1 MKIVVFGLGYV
12 GATATACLL
21 RDGHTVLGV
30 DVSPDKAS
38 KIKSGLSPVSEPGL
52 DELLAAGRDAG
63 RLSADTGVG
72 SHLDD
77 ADIAMVC
84 VGTPSLP
91 GGGLDLTQVCAVSA
105 ELGAA
110 LRTRDADREPLIVAY
125 RSTMYPGAMEEII
138 LPVLIDAAGEEPGTR
153 FEAVLN
159 PEFLRES
166 TAIQDYYAP
175 SRVVV
180 GEREPGATKR
190 MLGVYDHIDAP
201 FFELPYRTAEMVKL
215 SDNGFHALK
224 VVFANEI
231 GRLAL
236 ELDVD
241 PEPLIDVF
249 LSDTKLN
256 ISPYYLR
263 PGGAFG
269 GSCLPKDVRA
279 ISALA
284 GIRGVEL
291 PVMSNVITSNEAHK
305 RYLADRVMEHLEPG
319 GSVLLVGLTFKAETD
334 DLRESPLIDLAEAL
348 VGKGYDLKI
357 YDPDLKNRELVGAN
371 LAYVQQRLPHLSRL
385 LVEDVDEAGDVSLV
399 VIGKGVDIDR
409 DGLGKRVPVVDIDR
423 L

>member
-21 RDGHTVLGV
+21 RDGHTVIGI
-30 DVSPDKAS
+30 DVSTDKAAM
-38 KIKSGLSPVSEPGL
+38 IESGVSPVSEPGL

-63 RLSADTGVG
+63 RLSATTDIGR
-72 SHLDD
+72 HLDD

-91 GGGLDLTQVCAVSA
+91 SGGLDLTQVSAVSA
-105 ELGAA
+105 ELAAA
-110 LRTRDADREPLIVAY
+110 LKTRDADREPLIIAY
-125 RSTMYPGAMEEII
+125 RSTMYPGAMEDIV
-138 LPVLIDAAGEEPGTR
+138 LPALIEAAGEAPGTR

-180 GEREPGATKR
+180 GEREPGVTRR

-236 ELDVD
+236 EFDVD

-305 RYLADRVMEHLEPG
+305 RYLADRVMRHLEPG
-319 GSVLLVGLTFKAETD
+319 GSVLLIGLTFKAETD

-385 LVEDVDEAGDVSLV
+385 LVEDVDAAGDVSLV
-399 VIGKGVDIDR
+399 VVGKGVDIDR
-409 DGLGKRVPVVDIDR
+409 DSLGKQVPVVDIDR

>member
-21 RDGHTVLGV
+21 KDGHTVVGIDL
-30 DVSPDKAS
+30 SAEKAAQIEVGRS
-38 KIKSGLSPVSEPGL
+38 SVSEPGL
-52 DELLAAGRDAG
+52 DDLLAAGRDDG
-63 RLSADTGVG
+63 RLSANTEIGV
-72 SHLDD
+72 HLDD

-91 GGGLDLTQVCAVSA
+91 GGGLDLTQVCSVSV

-110 LRTRDADREPLIVAY
+110 LKTRDTARDPLIVAY
-125 RSTMYPGAMEEII
+125 RSTMYPGAMEDVV
-138 LPVLIDAAGEEPGTR
+138 LPALVAAAGENPGTR

-175 SRVVV
+175 SRIVV
-180 GEREPGATKR
+180 GEREPGASKR
-190 MLGVYDHIDAP
+190 LLGVYDHIDAP

-249 LSDTKLN
+249 LADTKLN

-284 GIRGVEL
+284 SMRGVDI
-291 PVMSNVITSNEAHK
+291 PVMSNVIASNEAHK

-319 GSVLLVGLTFKAETD
+319 ATVLLIGLTFKANTD
-334 DLRESPLIDLAEAL
+334 DLRESPLIDLAEGL
-348 VGKGYDLKI
+348 VGKGYNLKI
-357 YDPDLKNRELVGAN
+357 YDPDLKNRELIGAN
-371 LAYVQQRLPHLSRL
+371 LKLVQQRLPHLSRA
-385 LVEDVDEAGDVSLV
+385 LVDDVSAAGDVSLIV
-399 VIGKGVDIDR
+399 VGKNVAFDR
-409 DGLGKRVPVVDIDR
+409 AALGGAVPIVDIDR

>member
-1 MKIVVFGLGYV
+1 
-12 GATATACLL
+12 
-21 RDGHTVLGV
+21 
-30 DVSPDKAS
+30 
-38 KIKSGLSPVSEPGL
+38 
-52 DELLAAGRDAG
+52 
-63 RLSADTGVG
+63 
-72 SHLDD
+72 
-77 ADIAMVC
+77 
-84 VGTPSLP
+84 
-91 GGGLDLTQVCAVSA
+91 
-105 ELGAA
+105 
-110 LRTRDADREPLIVAY
+110 
-125 RSTMYPGAMEEII
+125 
-138 LPVLIDAAGEEPGTR
+138 
-153 FEAVLN
+153 VLN

-180 GEREPGATKR
+180 GEREPGITKR

-305 RYLADRVMEHLEPG
+305 RYLADRVMTRLQPG
-319 GSVLLVGLTFKAETD
+319 ASVLLIGLTFKAETD

-371 LAYVQQRLPHLSRL
+371 LAYV
-385 LVEDVDEAGDVSLV
+385 
-399 VIGKGVDIDR
+399 
-409 DGLGKRVPVVDIDR
+409 
-423 L
+423 

>member
-21 RDGHTVLGV
+21 RDGHTVIGI
-30 DVSPDKAS
+30 DVSTDKAAM
-38 KIKSGLSPVSEPGL
+38 IESGVSPVSEPGL

-63 RLSADTGVG
+63 RLSATTDIGR
-72 SHLDD
+72 HLDD

-91 GGGLDLTQVCAVSA
+91 SGGLDLTQVSAVSA
-105 ELGAA
+105 ELAAA
-110 LRTRDADREPLIVAY
+110 LKTRDADREPLIIAY
-125 RSTMYPGAMEEII
+125 RSTMYPGAMEDIV
-138 LPVLIDAAGEEPGTR
+138 LPALIEAAGEAPGTR

-180 GEREPGATKR
+180 GEREPGVTRR

-236 ELDVD
+236 EFDVD

-305 RYLADRVMEHLEPG
+305 RYLADRVMRHLEPG
-319 GSVLLVGLTFKAETD
+319 GSVLLIGLTFKAETD

-385 LVEDVDEAGDVSLV
+385 LVEDVDAAGDVSLV
-399 VIGKGVDIDR
+399 VVGKGVDIDR
-409 DGLGKRVPVVDIDR
+409 DSLGKQGPVVDIDR

>member
-21 RDGHTVLGV
+21 RDGHTVIGV

-38 KIKSGLSPVSEPGL
+38 KIESGLSPVSEPGL

-63 RLSADTGVG
+63 RLSADTDIGN
-72 SHLDD
+72 HLDD
-77 ADIAMVC
+77 ADIAMIC

-105 ELGAA
+105 ELGTA
-110 LRTRDADREPLIVAY
+110 LKTRDAAREPLIVAY
-125 RSTMYPGAMEEII
+125 RSTMFPGAMEEVV
-138 LPVLIDAAGEEPGTR
+138 LPVLIAAAGEDPGTR

-180 GEREPGATKR
+180 GERVPGATKR

-284 GIRGVEL
+284 GMRGVEL

-305 RYLADRVMEHLEPG
+305 RYLADRVMGHLEPG
-319 GSVLLVGLTFKAETD
+319 ASVLLVGLTFKADTD

-385 LVEDVDEAGDVSLV
+385 LVEDVDAAGDVSLV
-399 VIGKGVDIDR
+399 VVGKGVDIDR
-409 DGLGKRVPVVDIDR
+409 DGLGKRAPIVDIDR

>member
-21 RDGHTVLGV
+21 KDGHTVVGV
-30 DVSPDKAS
+30 DVSPEKAAQ
-38 KIKSGLSPVSEPGL
+38 IQSGRSPVSEPGL
-52 DELLAAGRDAG
+52 DDLLAGGRDAG

-72 SHLDD
+72 GHLDD
-77 ADIAMVC
+77 ADIAMIC

-110 LRTRDADREPLIVAY
+110 LKTRDADRAPLIVAY
-125 RSTMYPGAMEEII
+125 RSTMYPGAMEDVI
-138 LPVLIDAAGEEPGTR
+138 LPVLTGAAGEDAGTR

-166 TAIQDYYAP
+166 TAIRDYYAP

-180 GEREPGATKR
+180 GEREPGVSKR
-190 MLGVYDHIDAP
+190 MLGIYDHIDAP

-241 PEPLIDVF
+241 PTPLADVF
-249 LSDTKLN
+249 LADTKLN

-284 GIRGVEL
+284 GGRGVDL
-291 PVMSNVITSNEAHK
+291 PVMSNVIKSNEAHK
-305 RYLADRVMEHLEPG
+305 SYLAGRVMENLQPG
-319 GSVLLVGLTFKAETD
+319 GKVLLIGLTFKAETD

-348 VGKGYDLKI
+348 LGKGYDLKI

-371 LAYVQQRLPHLSRL
+371 LAFVQQRLPHLSRL
-385 LVEDVDEAGDVSLV
+385 LVEDIEAAGDVSLV
-399 VIGKGVDIDR
+399 VVGKGVKIDR
-409 DGLGKRVPVVDIDR
+409 TVFDGRAAVVDIDR

>member
-21 RDGHTVLGV
+21 KDGHTVVGV
-30 DVSPDKAS
+30 DVSPEKAAQ
-38 KIKSGLSPVSEPGL
+38 IQSGRSPVSEPGL
-52 DELLAAGRDAG
+52 DDLLAGGRDAG

-72 SHLDD
+72 GHLDD
-77 ADIAMVC
+77 ADIAMIC

-110 LRTRDADREPLIVAY
+110 LKTRDADRAPLIVAY
-125 RSTMYPGAMEEII
+125 RSTMYPGAMEDVI
-138 LPVLIDAAGEEPGTR
+138 LPVLTGAAGEDAGTR

-166 TAIQDYYAP
+166 TAIRDYYAP

-180 GEREPGATKR
+180 GEREAGVSKR
-190 MLGVYDHIDAP
+190 MLGIYDHIDAP

-241 PEPLIDVF
+241 PACRRTCARF
-249 LSDTKLN
+249 
-256 ISPYYLR
+256 R
-263 PGGAFG
+263 RWPGG
-269 GSCLPKDVRA
+269 
-279 ISALA
+279 
-284 GIRGVEL
+284 
-291 PVMSNVITSNEAHK
+291 
-305 RYLADRVMEHLEPG
+305 
-319 GSVLLVGLTFKAETD
+319 
-334 DLRESPLIDLAEAL
+334 
-348 VGKGYDLKI
+348 
-357 YDPDLKNRELVGAN
+357 GASTC
-371 LAYVQQRLPHLSRL
+371 R
-385 LVEDVDEAGDVSLV
+385 
-399 VIGKGVDIDR
+399 
-409 DGLGKRVPVVDIDR
+409 
-423 L
+423 

>member
-21 RDGHTVLGV
+21 RDGHTVVGV
-30 DVSPDKAS
+30 DLSPDKAA
-38 KIKSGLSPVSEPGL
+38 KIEIGLSPVSEPGL
-52 DELLAAGRDAG
+52 DDLLAAGRDAG
-63 RLSADTGVG
+63 RLSADTDVG
-72 SHLDD
+72 AHLDD
-77 ADIAMVC
+77 ADIAMIC

-110 LRTRDADREPLIVAY
+110 LKTREAAREALIIAY
-125 RSTMYPGAMEEII
+125 RSTMYPGAMEEVV
-138 LPVLIDAAGEEPGTR
+138 LPVLISAAGENPGTR
-153 FEAVLN
+153 YEAVLN

-166 TAIQDYYAP
+166 TAIKDYYAP

-180 GEREPGATKR
+180 GEREPGVTKR

-241 PEPLIDVF
+241 PTPLIDVF
-249 LSDTKLN
+249 LADTKLN

-284 GIRGVEL
+284 GVRGIEL

-305 RYLADRVMEHLEPG
+305 DYLATRVIEQLRPG
-319 GSVLLVGLTFKAETD
+319 GSVLLIGLTFKAETD

-348 VGKGYDLKI
+348 VGKGFDLKI

-371 LAYVQQRLPHLSRL
+371 LAFVQQRLPHLSRL
-385 LVEDVDEAGDVSLV
+385 LVEDIDAAGEVSLV
-399 VIGKGVDIDR
+399 VIGKGVEVDR
-409 DGLGKRVPVVDIDR
+409 GAFDSRATVIDIDR

>member
-21 RDGHTVLGV
+21 RDGHTVIGI
-30 DVSPDKAS
+30 DVSTDKAAM
-38 KIKSGLSPVSEPGL
+38 IESGVSPVSEPGL

-63 RLSADTGVG
+63 RLSATTDIGR
-72 SHLDD
+72 HLDD

-91 GGGLDLTQVCAVSA
+91 SGGLDLTQVSAVSA
-105 ELGAA
+105 ELAAA
-110 LRTRDADREPLIVAY
+110 LKTRDADREPLIIAY
-125 RSTMYPGAMEEII
+125 RSTMYPGAMEDIV
-138 LPVLIDAAGEEPGTR
+138 LPALIEAAGEAPGTR

-180 GEREPGATKR
+180 GEREPGVTRR

-236 ELDVD
+236 EFDVD

-291 PVMSNVITSNEAHK
+291 PVMSNVINSNEAHK
-305 RYLADRVMEHLEPG
+305 RYLADRVMRHLEPG
-319 GSVLLVGLTFKAETD
+319 GSVLLIGLTFKAETD

-385 LVEDVDEAGDVSLV
+385 LVEDVGAAGDVSLV
-399 VIGKGVDIDR
+399 VVGKGVDIDR
-409 DGLGKRVPVVDIDR
+409 DSLGKQVPVVDIDR

>member
-1 MKIVVFGLGYV
+1 MNFSLPGAMRAACPHTTDV
-12 GATATACLL
+12 G
-21 RDGHTVLGV
+21 R
-30 DVSPDKAS
+30 
-38 KIKSGLSPVSEPGL
+38 
-52 DELLAAGRDAG
+52 
-63 RLSADTGVG
+63 
-72 SHLDD
+72 HLDD

-91 GGGLDLTQVCAVSA
+91 SGGLDLTQVSAVSA
-105 ELGAA
+105 ELAAA
-110 LRTRDADREPLIVAY
+110 LKTRDADREPLIIAY
-125 RSTMYPGAMEEII
+125 RSTMYPGAMEDIV
-138 LPVLIDAAGEEPGTR
+138 LPALIEAAGEAPGTR

-180 GEREPGATKR
+180 GEREPGVTRR

-236 ELDVD
+236 EFDVD

-291 PVMSNVITSNEAHK
+291 PVMSNVINSNEAHK
-305 RYLADRVMEHLEPG
+305 RYLADRVMRHLEPG
-319 GSVLLVGLTFKAETD
+319 GSVLLIGLTFKAETD

-385 LVEDVDEAGDVSLV
+385 LVEDVDAAGDVSLV
-399 VIGKGVDIDR
+399 VVGKGVGIDR
-409 DGLGKRVPVVDIDR
+409 DSLGKQVPVVDIDR

>member
-21 RDGHTVLGV
+21 RDGHTVIGI
-30 DVSPDKAS
+30 DVSTDKAAM
-38 KIKSGLSPVSEPGL
+38 IESGVSPVSEPGL

-63 RLSADTGVG
+63 RLSATTDIGR
-72 SHLDD
+72 HLDD

-91 GGGLDLTQVCAVSA
+91 SGGLDLTQVSAVSA
-105 ELGAA
+105 ELAAA
-110 LRTRDADREPLIVAY
+110 LKTRDADREPLIIAY
-125 RSTMYPGAMEEII
+125 RSTMYPGAMEDIV
-138 LPVLIDAAGEEPGTR
+138 LPALIEAAGEAPGTR

-180 GEREPGATKR
+180 GEREPGVTRR

-236 ELDVD
+236 EFDVD

-249 LSDTKLN
+249 LSDIKLN

-279 ISALA
+279 ISVLA

-291 PVMSNVITSNEAHK
+291 PVMSNVINSNEAHK
-305 RYLADRVMEHLEPG
+305 RYLADRVMRHLEPG
-319 GSVLLVGLTFKAETD
+319 GSVLLIGLTFKAETD

-385 LVEDVDEAGDVSLV
+385 LVEDVDAAGDVSLV
-399 VIGKGVDIDR
+399 VVGKGVGIDR
-409 DGLGKRVPVVDIDR
+409 DSLGKQVPVVDIDR

>member
-21 RDGHTVLGV
+21 RDGHTVVGV
-30 DVSPDKAS
+30 DLSPDKAA
-38 KIKSGLSPVSEPGL
+38 KIEIGLSPVSEPGL
-52 DELLAAGRDAG
+52 DDLLAAGRDVG
-63 RLSADTGVG
+63 RLSADTDVG
-72 SHLDD
+72 AHLDD
-77 ADIAMVC
+77 ADIAMIC

-110 LRTRDADREPLIVAY
+110 LKTREAAREALIIAY
-125 RSTMYPGAMEEII
+125 RSTMYPGAMEEVV
-138 LPVLIDAAGEEPGTR
+138 LPVLISAAGENPGTR
-153 FEAVLN
+153 YEAVLN

-166 TAIQDYYAP
+166 TAIKDYYAP

-180 GEREPGATKR
+180 GEREPGVTKR

-241 PEPLIDVF
+241 PTPLIDVF
-249 LSDTKLN
+249 LADTKLN

-284 GIRGVEL
+284 GVKGIEL

-305 RYLADRVMEHLEPG
+305 DYLATRVIEQLRPG
-319 GSVLLVGLTFKAETD
+319 GSVLLIGLTFKAETD

-348 VGKGYDLKI
+348 VGKGFDLKI

-371 LAYVQQRLPHLSRL
+371 LAFVQQRLPHLSRL
-385 LVEDVDEAGDVSLV
+385 LVEDIDAAGEVSLV
-399 VIGKGVDIDR
+399 VIGKGVEVDR
-409 DGLGKRVPVVDIDR
+409 GAFDSRATVIDIDR

>member
-21 RDGHTVLGV
+21 RDGHTVIGV
-30 DVSPDKAS
+30 DVSPDKAA
-38 KIKSGLSPVSEPGL
+38 KIEIGLSPVSEPGL
-52 DELLAAGRDAG
+52 EELLAAGRDAG
-63 RLSADTGVG
+63 RLSADTDVG
-72 SHLDD
+72 HHLDD
-77 ADIAMVC
+77 ADIAMIC

-105 ELGAA
+105 ELGMA
-110 LRTRDADREPLIVAY
+110 LRTRDAAREALVVAY
-125 RSTMYPGAMEEII
+125 RSTMYPGAMEEVI
-138 LPVLIDAAGEEPGTR
+138 LPVLIDAAGEDPGTR

-284 GIRGVEL
+284 GVRGVEL

-319 GSVLLVGLTFKAETD
+319 GSVLLIGLTFKAETD

-385 LVEDVDEAGDVSLV
+385 LVEDVEAAGDVSLA

-409 DGLGKRVPVVDIDR
+409 DGLGKRVPIVDIDR

>member
-38 KIKSGLSPVSEPGL
+38 KIEIGLSPVSEPGL

-63 RLSADTGVG
+63 RLSADTDVG
-72 SHLDD
+72 GHLDD

-105 ELGAA
+105 ELGKAV
-110 LRTRDADREPLIVAY
+110 RTRDAAREPLIVAY
-125 RSTMYPGAMEEII
+125 RSTMYPGAMEEVI

-166 TAIQDYYAP
+166 TAIEDYYAP

-180 GEREPGATKR
+180 GEREPGVTKR

-284 GIRGVEL
+284 GVRGVEL

-305 RYLADRVMEHLEPG
+305 RYLADRVMEHLDPG
-319 GSVLLVGLTFKAETD
+319 ASVLLIGLTFKAETD

-371 LAYVQQRLPHLSRL
+371 LAFVQQRLPHLSRL
-385 LVEDVDEAGDVSLV
+385 LVEDVGSAGDVSLV

-409 DGLGKRVPVVDIDR
+409 DDLGKSVPVVDIDR

>member
-21 RDGHTVLGV
+21 KDGHTVIGV

-38 KIKSGLSPVSEPGL
+38 KIENGLSPVSEPGL

-63 RLSADTGVG
+63 RLFADTEVG

-84 VGTPSLP
+84 VGTPSLA

-110 LRTRDADREPLIVAY
+110 LKTRDASREALVVAY
-125 RSTMYPGAMEEII
+125 RSTMYPGAMEETI
-138 LPVLIDAAGEEPGTR
+138 LPALIDAAGENPGTR

-166 TAIQDYYAP
+166 TAIKDYYAP

-249 LSDTKLN
+249 LADTKLN

-319 GSVLLVGLTFKAETD
+319 GSVLLIGLTFKAETD

-385 LVEDVDEAGDVSLV
+385 LVEDVDAAGDVSLV

-409 DGLGKRVPVVDIDR
+409 DELGKRMPVVDIDR

>member
-21 RDGHTVLGV
+21 RDGHTVIGI
-30 DVSPDKAS
+30 DVSTDKAAM
-38 KIKSGLSPVSEPGL
+38 IESGVSPVSEPGL

-63 RLSADTGVG
+63 RLSATTDIGR
-72 SHLDD
+72 HLDD

-91 GGGLDLTQVCAVSA
+91 SGGLDLTQVSAVSA
-105 ELGAA
+105 ELAAA
-110 LRTRDADREPLIVAY
+110 LKTRDADREPLIIAY
-125 RSTMYPGAMEEII
+125 RSTMYPGAMEDIV
-138 LPVLIDAAGEEPGTR
+138 LPALIEAAGEAPGTR

-159 PEFLRES
+159 PVFLRES

-180 GEREPGATKR
+180 GEREPGVTRR

-236 ELDVD
+236 EFDVD

-291 PVMSNVITSNEAHK
+291 PVMSNVINSNEAHK
-305 RYLADRVMEHLEPG
+305 RYLADRVMRHLEPG
-319 GSVLLVGLTFKAETD
+319 GSVLLIGLTFKAETD

-385 LVEDVDEAGDVSLV
+385 LVEDVDAAGDVSLV
-399 VIGKGVDIDR
+399 VVGKGVGIDR
-409 DGLGKRVPVVDIDR
+409 DSLGKQVPVVDIDR

>member
-21 RDGHTVLGV
+21 RDGHTVIGI
-30 DVSPDKAS
+30 DVSTDKAAM
-38 KIKSGLSPVSEPGL
+38 IESGVSPVSEPGL

-63 RLSADTGVG
+63 RLSATTDIGR
-72 SHLDD
+72 HLDD

-91 GGGLDLTQVCAVSA
+91 SGGLDLTQVSVVSA
-105 ELGAA
+105 ELAAA
-110 LRTRDADREPLIVAY
+110 LKTRDADREPLIIAY
-125 RSTMYPGAMEEII
+125 RSTMYPGAMEDIV
-138 LPVLIDAAGEEPGTR
+138 LPALIEAAGEAPGTR

-180 GEREPGATKR
+180 GEREPGVTRR

-236 ELDVD
+236 EFDVD

-291 PVMSNVITSNEAHK
+291 PVMSNVINSNEAHK
-305 RYLADRVMEHLEPG
+305 RYLADRVMRHLEPG
-319 GSVLLVGLTFKAETD
+319 GSVLLIGLTFKAETD

-385 LVEDVDEAGDVSLV
+385 LVEDVDAAGDVSLV
-399 VIGKGVDIDR
+399 VVGKGVGIDR
-409 DGLGKRVPVVDIDR
+409 DSLGKQVPVVDIDR

>member
-21 RDGHTVLGV
+21 RDGHTVIGV

-38 KIKSGLSPVSEPGL
+38 KIEIGLSPVSEPGL

-63 RLSADTGVG
+63 RLSADTDVG
-72 SHLDD
+72 RHLDD
-77 ADIAMVC
+77 ADIAMIC

-105 ELGAA
+105 ELGEA
-110 LRTRDADREPLIVAY
+110 LKTRDPARQALIVAY
-125 RSTMYPGAMEEII
+125 RSTMYPGAMEEVI
-138 LPVLIDAAGEEPGTR
+138 LPALIGAAGEDPGTR

-180 GEREPGATKR
+180 GEREPGVTKR

-305 RYLADRVMEHLEPG
+305 RYLAERVMARLEPG
-319 GSVLLVGLTFKAETD
+319 ASVLLIGLTFKAETD

-371 LAYVQQRLPHLSRL
+371 LAFVQQRLPHLSRL
-385 LVEDVDEAGDVSLV
+385 LVEDIDAAADVSLA
-399 VIGKGVDIDR
+399 VIGKGVDFDR

>member
-21 RDGHTVLGV
+21 RDGHTVVGV
-30 DVSPDKAS
+30 DVSPDKAA
-38 KIKSGLSPVSEPGL
+38 KIESGVSPVSEPGL
-52 DELLAAGRDAG
+52 DDLLAAGRDAG
-63 RLSADTGVG
+63 RLSATTVIGN
-72 SHLDD
+72 HLDD

-91 GGGLDLTQVCAVSA
+91 SGGLDLTQVCAVSA
-105 ELGAA
+105 ELAQA

-125 RSTMYPGAMEEII
+125 RSTMYPGAMEEIVQ
-138 LPVLIDAAGEEPGTR
+138 PVLIDAAGEAPGTR

-180 GEREPGATKR
+180 GEREPGVTRR

-236 ELDVD
+236 EFDVD

-284 GIRGVEL
+284 GLRGVEL

-305 RYLADRVMEHLEPG
+305 RYLADRVMRRLEPG
-319 GSVLLVGLTFKAETD
+319 GSVLLIGLTFKADTD

-357 YDPDLKNRELVGAN
+357 YDPDLKDRELVGAN

-385 LVEDVDEAGDVSLV
+385 LVEDVEAAGDVSLV
-399 VIGKGVDIDR
+399 VVGKGVDIDR
-409 DGLGKRVPVVDIDR
+409 DALGRRVPVIDIDR

>member
-21 RDGHTVLGV
+21 RDGHAVIGV

-38 KIKSGLSPVSEPGL
+38 KIKNGLSPVSEPGL

-63 RLSADTGVG
+63 RLFADTDVRN
-72 SHLDD
+72 HLDD

-84 VGTPSLP
+84 VGTPSLA

-110 LRTRDADREPLIVAY
+110 LKTRDASREALVVAY
-125 RSTMYPGAMEEII
+125 RSTMYPGAMEETI
-138 LPVLIDAAGEEPGTR
+138 LPVLIDAAGEDPGTR

-166 TAIQDYYAP
+166 TAIKDYFAP

-180 GEREPGATKR
+180 GEREPGITKR
-190 MLGVYDHIDAP
+190 MLGVYDQIDAP

-249 LSDTKLN
+249 LADTKLN

-279 ISALA
+279 VSALA
-284 GIRGVEL
+284 GVHGVEL
-291 PVMSNVITSNEAHK
+291 PVMSNVINSNEAHK

-319 GSVLLVGLTFKAETD
+319 GSVLLIGLTFKAETD

-357 YDPDLKNRELVGAN
+357 YDPDLINRELVGAN

-385 LVEDVDEAGDVSLV
+385 LVEDVDAAGDVSLA

-409 DGLGKRVPVVDIDR
+409 DGLGKRMPIVDIDR

>member
-21 RDGHTVLGV
+21 RDGHTVIGI
-30 DVSPDKAS
+30 DVSTDKAAM
-38 KIKSGLSPVSEPGL
+38 IESGVSPVSEPGL

-63 RLSADTGVG
+63 RLSATTDIGR
-72 SHLDD
+72 HLDD

-91 GGGLDLTQVCAVSA
+91 SGGLDLTQVSAVSA
-105 ELGAA
+105 ELAAA
-110 LRTRDADREPLIVAY
+110 LKTRDADREPLIIAY
-125 RSTMYPGAMEEII
+125 RSTMYPGAMEDIV
-138 LPVLIDAAGEEPGTR
+138 LPALIEAAGEAPGTR

-180 GEREPGATKR
+180 GEREPGVTRR

-236 ELDVD
+236 EFDVD

-291 PVMSNVITSNEAHK
+291 PVMSNVINSNEAHK
-305 RYLADRVMEHLEPG
+305 RYLADRVMRHLEPG
-319 GSVLLVGLTFKAETD
+319 GSVLLIGLTFKAETD

-385 LVEDVDEAGDVSLV
+385 LVEDVDAAGDVSLV
-399 VIGKGVDIDR
+399 VVGKGVGIDR
-409 DGLGKRVPVVDIDR
+409 DSLGKQVPVVDIDR

>member
-21 RDGHTVLGV
+21 RDGHTVIGV

-38 KIKSGLSPVSEPGL
+38 KIEIGLSPVSEPGL

-63 RLSADTGVG
+63 RLSADTDVAR
-72 SHLDD
+72 HLDD
-77 ADIAMVC
+77 ADIAMIC

-105 ELGAA
+105 ELGEA
-110 LRTRDADREPLIVAY
+110 LKTRDPDRRALIVAY
-125 RSTMYPGAMEEII
+125 RSTMYPGAMEDVI
-138 LPVLIDAAGEEPGTR
+138 LPALIGAAGEDPGTR

-180 GEREPGATKR
+180 GEREPGVTKR

-305 RYLADRVMEHLEPG
+305 RYLAERVMARLDPG
-319 GSVLLVGLTFKAETD
+319 ASVLLIGLTFKAETD

-371 LAYVQQRLPHLSRL
+371 LAFVQQRLPHLSRL
-385 LVEDVDEAGDVSLV
+385 LVEDIDAAGDVSLA
-399 VIGKGVDIDR
+399 VIGKGVDFDR
-409 DGLGKRVPVVDIDR
+409 DGLGKRMPVVDIDR

>member
-21 RDGHTVLGV
+21 RDGHTVIGI
-30 DVSPDKAS
+30 DVSTDKAAM
-38 KIKSGLSPVSEPGL
+38 IESGVSPVSEPGL

-63 RLSADTGVG
+63 RLSATTDIGR
-72 SHLDD
+72 HLDD

-91 GGGLDLTQVCAVSA
+91 SGGLDLTQVSAVSA
-105 ELGAA
+105 ELAAA
-110 LRTRDADREPLIVAY
+110 LKTRDADREPLIIAY
-125 RSTMYPGAMEEII
+125 RSTMYPGAMEDIV
-138 LPVLIDAAGEEPGTR
+138 LPALIEAAGEAPGTR

-180 GEREPGATKR
+180 GEREPGVTRR

-236 ELDVD
+236 EFDVD

-291 PVMSNVITSNEAHK
+291 PVMSNVINSNEAHK
-305 RYLADRVMEHLEPG
+305 RYLADRVMRHLEPG
-319 GSVLLVGLTFKAETD
+319 GSVLLIGLTFKAETD

-385 LVEDVDEAGDVSLV
+385 LVEDVDAAGDVSLV
-399 VIGKGVDIDR
+399 VVGKGVDIDR
-409 DGLGKRVPVVDIDR
+409 DSLGKQVPVVDIDR

>member
-21 RDGHTVLGV
+21 RDGHTVIGI
-30 DVSPDKAS
+30 DVSTDKAAM
-38 KIKSGLSPVSEPGL
+38 IESGVSPVSEPGL

-63 RLSADTGVG
+63 RLSATTDIGR
-72 SHLDD
+72 HLDD

-91 GGGLDLTQVCAVSA
+91 SGGLDLTQVSAVSA
-105 ELGAA
+105 ELAAA
-110 LRTRDADREPLIVAY
+110 LKTRDADREPLIIAY
-125 RSTMYPGAMEEII
+125 RSTMYPSAMEDIV
-138 LPVLIDAAGEEPGTR
+138 LPALIEAAGEAPGTR

-180 GEREPGATKR
+180 GEREPGVTRR

-236 ELDVD
+236 EFDVD

-256 ISPYYLR
+256 IFPYYLH

-269 GSCLPKDVRA
+269 GSCLPKDVCA
-279 ISALA
+279 ISALEDSA
-284 GIRGVEL
+284 PPQNAL
-291 PVMSNVITSNEAHK
+291 S
-305 RYLADRVMEHLEPG
+305 
-319 GSVLLVGLTFKAETD
+319 
-334 DLRESPLIDLAEAL
+334 SP
-348 VGKGYDLKI
+348 
-357 YDPDLKNRELVGAN
+357 
-371 LAYVQQRLPHLSRL
+371 Q
-385 LVEDVDEAGDVSLV
+385 GD
-399 VIGKGVDIDR
+399 
-409 DGLGKRVPVVDIDR
+409 
-423 L
+423 

>member
-12 GATATACLL
+12 GATVTACLL
-21 RDGHTVLGV
+21 RDGHTIVGV
-30 DVSPDKAS
+30 DVSPDKVA
-38 KIKSGLSPVSEPGL
+38 KIESGVSPVSEPGL

-63 RLSADTGVG
+63 RLSAGADVG
-72 SHLDD
+72 RHLDD

-91 GGGLDLTQVCAVSA
+91 SGGLDLTQVSAVSA
-105 ELGAA
+105 ELAKA
-110 LRTRDADREPLIVAY
+110 LKTRDADREPLIVAY
-125 RSTMYPGAMEEII
+125 RSTMYPGAIEEIV
-138 LPVLIDAAGEEPGTR
+138 LPVLIDAAGESPGTR

-166 TAIQDYYAP
+166 TAIEDYYAP

-180 GEREPGATKR
+180 GEREPGVTRR

-236 ELDVD
+236 EFDVD

-279 ISALA
+279 ISVLA

-291 PVMSNVITSNEAHK
+291 PVMSNVINSNEAHK
-305 RYLADRVMEHLEPG
+305 RYLADRVMRHLEPG
-319 GSVLLVGLTFKAETD
+319 GSVLLIGLTFKAETD

-385 LVEDVDEAGDVSLV
+385 LVEDVGAAGDVSLV
-399 VIGKGVDIDR
+399 VVGKGVDIDR
-409 DGLGKRVPVVDIDR
+409 DSLGKQVPVVDIDR

>member
-21 RDGHTVLGV
+21 RDGHTVIGV
-30 DVSPDKAS
+30 DLSPDKAA
-38 KIKSGLSPVSEPGL
+38 KIEIGLSPVSEPGL
-52 DELLAAGRDAG
+52 DDLLAAGRDAG
-63 RLSADTGVG
+63 RLSADTDVG
-72 SHLDD
+72 ANLDD
-77 ADIAMVC
+77 ADIAMIC

-110 LRTRDADREPLIVAY
+110 LKTRDAAREPLIIAY
-125 RSTMYPGAMEEII
+125 RSTMYPGAMEEVV
-138 LPVLIDAAGEEPGTR
+138 LPVLIAAAGENPGTR
-153 FEAVLN
+153 YEAVLN

-166 TAIQDYYAP
+166 TAIKDYYAP
-175 SRVVV
+175 SRVVI
-180 GEREPGATKR
+180 GEREPGVTKR

-241 PEPLIDVF
+241 PTPLIDAF
-249 LSDTKLN
+249 LADTKLN

-269 GSCLPKDVRA
+269 GPCLPKDVRA

-284 GIRGVEL
+284 GVKGIDL

-305 RYLADRVMEHLEPG
+305 DYLAGRVMEHLGPG
-319 GSVLLVGLTFKAETD
+319 GSVLLIGLTFKADTD

-348 VGKGYDLKI
+348 VGKGFDLKI

-371 LAYVQQRLPHLSRL
+371 LAFVQQRLPHLSRL
-385 LVEDVDEAGDVSLV
+385 LVEDIDAAGEVSLI
-399 VIGKGVDIDR
+399 VIGKGVEVDR
-409 DGLGKRVPVVDIDR
+409 ATFDSRATVIDIDR

>member
-21 RDGHTVLGV
+21 RDGHTIVGV
-30 DVSPDKAS
+30 DVSPDKVA
-38 KIKSGLSPVSEPGL
+38 KIESGVSPVSEPGL

-63 RLSADTGVG
+63 RLSAGTDVG
-72 SHLDD
+72 RHLDD

-91 GGGLDLTQVCAVSA
+91 SGGLDLTQVSAVSA
-105 ELGAA
+105 ELAKA
-110 LRTRDADREPLIVAY
+110 LKTRDADREPLIVAY
-125 RSTMYPGAMEEII
+125 RSTMYPGAIEEIV
-138 LPVLIDAAGEEPGTR
+138 LPVLIDAAGESPGTR

-166 TAIQDYYAP
+166 TAIEDYYAP

-180 GEREPGATKR
+180 GEREPGVTRR

-236 ELDVD
+236 EFDVD

-279 ISALA
+279 ISVLA

-291 PVMSNVITSNEAHK
+291 PVMSNVINSNEAHK
-305 RYLADRVMEHLEPG
+305 RYLADRVMRHLEPG
-319 GSVLLVGLTFKAETD
+319 GSVLLIGLTFKAETD
-334 DLRESPLIDLAEAL
+334 DLCESPLIDLAEAL

-385 LVEDVDEAGDVSLV
+385 LVEDVGAAGDVSLV
-399 VIGKGVDIDR
+399 VVGKGVDIDR
-409 DGLGKRVPVVDIDR
+409 DSLGKQVPVVDIDR

>member
-21 RDGHTVLGV
+21 RDGHTVIGV
-30 DVSPDKAS
+30 DLSPDKAA
-38 KIKSGLSPVSEPGL
+38 KIEIGLSPVSEPGL
-52 DELLAAGRDAG
+52 DDLLAAGRDAG
-63 RLSADTGVG
+63 RLSADTDVG
-72 SHLDD
+72 AHLDD
-77 ADIAMVC
+77 ADIAMIC

-110 LRTRDADREPLIVAY
+110 LKTREAAREALIIAY
-125 RSTMYPGAMEEII
+125 RSTMYPGAMEEVV
-138 LPVLIDAAGEEPGTR
+138 LPVLISAAGENPGTR
-153 FEAVLN
+153 YEAVLN

-166 TAIQDYYAP
+166 TAIKDYYAP

-180 GEREPGATKR
+180 GEREPGVTKR

-241 PEPLIDVF
+241 PTPLIDVF
-249 LSDTKLN
+249 LADTKLN

-284 GIRGVEL
+284 GVRGIEL

-305 RYLADRVMEHLEPG
+305 DYLATRVIEQLRPG
-319 GSVLLVGLTFKAETD
+319 GSVLLIGLTFKAETD

-348 VGKGYDLKI
+348 VGKGFDLKI

-371 LAYVQQRLPHLSRL
+371 LAFVQQRLPHLSRL
-385 LVEDVDEAGDVSLV
+385 LVEDIDAAGEVSLV
-399 VIGKGVDIDR
+399 VIGKGVEVDR
-409 DGLGKRVPVVDIDR
+409 GAFDSRATVIDIDR